1 MGMYVSLFKFFRAF
15 LLNHTSYSLLVSR
28 LVLLRKFHI
37 VSIFGLLTGQ
47 FGGYKTSLVGWAC
60 VSALF
65 LIFYCEYAIYYVVLF
80 QVSLIDAFY
89 FATNCKLNSILFAK
103 CSWPELSEANED
115 KKITINNIEEPVKA
129 MFIADTHLLGTRRGH
144 WFDKLRR

>member
-1 MGMYVSLFKFFRAF
+1 MFAG
-15 LLNHTSYSLLVSR
+15 H
-28 LVLLRKFHI
+28 
-37 VSIFGLLTGQ
+37 
-47 FGGYKTSLVGWAC
+47 FGGYKTSLVGWALL
-60 VSALF
+60 SALF

-80 QVSLIDAFY
+80 QVSDRDRNLILVVNIIFSS
-89 FATNCKLNSILFAK
+89 TQCT
-103 CSWPELSEANED
+103 WPELSAATED